1 MPPGINQYAIRTQ
14 NALFGPKQYHTA
26 RKKFTTLPIQLQKL
40 NNPLLLFPKGYT
52 TNALKNNPTVIP
64 IAT

>member
-1 MPPGINQYAIRTQ
+1 MPPGINQYAIHTH
-14 NALFGPKQYHTA
+14 NALFGPMQYHTA
-26 RKKFTTLPIQLQKL
+26 RKKFTTPPIKLQKL

>member
-1 MPPGINQYAIRTQ
+1 MTPRINNYTIHTQ
-14 NALFGPKQYHTA
+14 NALCCPMRYHTA
-26 RKKFTTLPIQLQKL
+26 RKKFITPPIQLQKL

-52 TNALKNNPTVIP
+52 TNALKNKPTVIP